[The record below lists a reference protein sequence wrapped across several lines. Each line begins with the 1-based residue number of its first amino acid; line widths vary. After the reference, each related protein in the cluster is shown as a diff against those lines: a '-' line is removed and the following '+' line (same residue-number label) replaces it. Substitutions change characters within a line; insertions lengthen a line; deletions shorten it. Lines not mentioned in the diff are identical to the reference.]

1 MVRRWSNDETA
12 ATGASMTDD
21 GRRCRNAAAWVHHL
35 VRKKGKRKRK
45 KTKEKEKR
53 KRKKKSDRKVILYS
67 TGGFVR
73 DRSRRHE
80 REKCAASAAS
90 VAKDLGTAWTL
101 APRQDPIPRP
111 QVTTPAS

>member
-1 MVRRWSNDETA
+1 M
-12 ATGASMTDD
+12 GASSSEKE
-21 GRRCRNAAAWVHHL
+21 REE
-35 VRKKGKRKRK
+35 
-45 KTKEKEKR
+45 KTKENER
-53 KRKKKSDRKVILYS
+53 KREEKKKKKSDRKVILYS